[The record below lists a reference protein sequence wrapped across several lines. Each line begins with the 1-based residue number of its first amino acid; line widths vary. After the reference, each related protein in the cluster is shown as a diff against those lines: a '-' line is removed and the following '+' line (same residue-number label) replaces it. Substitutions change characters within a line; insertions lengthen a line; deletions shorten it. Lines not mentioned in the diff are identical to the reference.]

1 MSDDPRRIP
10 IMGVG
15 VSGGANLPL
24 EYGTKG
30 VEFRKDGVVKVSRL
44 PLCQPGKQV
53 YIAGSRP
60 VHRYRLEWTE
70 AGAIFDAVHVNTTRA
85 FNWLGAR
92 AQAEDVA
99 HTFGWK
105 VLSVRRI
112 GSP

>member
-1 MSDDPRRIP
+1 
-10 IMGVG
+10 MGEG
-15 VSGGANLPL
+15 VPGGEGFDHVPDA
-24 EYGTKG
+24 
-30 VEFRKDGVVKVSRL
+30 EFYLR
-44 PLCQPGKQV
+44 PGKQV

-105 VLSVRRI
+105 VLSVRRLHE
-112 GSP
+112 